1 MRWRISWLKK
11 PWVCK
16 TSIGQMQSQL
26 IEEERLLL
34 IFCCP
39 EIFGSISGC
48 EESKKLRIT
57 KESFE
62 GTIDEHLYV
71 WH

>member
-11 PWVCK
+11 PWGCK

-26 IEEERLLL
+26 VEEERLLL

-39 EIFGSISGC
+39 EIFR
-48 EESKKLRIT
+48 EHKYVKNLRSY
-57 KESFE
+57 E
-62 GTIDEHLYV
+62 
-71 WH
+71 

>member
-39 EIFGSISGC
+39 EIFG
-48 EESKKLRIT
+48 
-57 KESFE
+57 
-62 GTIDEHLYV
+62 EHKWL
-71 WH
+71 